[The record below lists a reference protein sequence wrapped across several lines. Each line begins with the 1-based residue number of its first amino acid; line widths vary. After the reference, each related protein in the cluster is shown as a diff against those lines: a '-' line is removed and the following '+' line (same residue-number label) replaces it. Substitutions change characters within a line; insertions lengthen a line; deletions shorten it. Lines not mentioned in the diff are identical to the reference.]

1 MATASLPP
9 GFGGPVL
16 GLPADQMG
24 QNISLHHLRHHLQ
37 QARVSKKVSWAAGD
51 RLCQVIPF
59 FLLLHSCGDL
69 SCKLHASFVLVPF
82 SSSSSSSIKNRS
94 SLFFSHG
101 FSSSTGAGYHPSLCL
116 SSSAWRA
123 STAMFD
129 FPIKRSSRWI
139 EGTTYQNSR
148 SQRKSSSS
156 LSVINRIL

>member
-1 MATASLPP
+1 VPAMATASLPP

-16 GLPADQMG
+16 GLPADQIG

-69 SCKLHASFVLVPF
+69 SCKLHVSFVLVRF
-82 SSSSSSSIKNRS
+82 SSSSSIKNRS
-94 SLFFSHG
+94 SLFSHA

-129 FPIKRSSRWI
+129 FPVKRSSRWI
-139 EGTTYQNSR
+139 EKGRRT
-148 SQRKSSSS
+148 
-156 LSVINRIL
+156 RIPDLKENPLLL

>member
-16 GLPADQMG
+16 GLPADQIG

-69 SCKLHASFVLVPF
+69 SCKLHVSFVLVRF
-82 SSSSSSSIKNRS
+82 SSSSSIKNRS
-94 SLFFSHG
+94 SLFSHA
-101 FSSSTGAGYHPSLCL
+101 FSSSTGLAIIPPCAFRLPHGERPPPCSTSL
-116 SSSAWRA
+116 
-123 STAMFD
+123 
-129 FPIKRSSRWI
+129 
-139 EGTTYQNSR
+139 
-148 SQRKSSSS
+148 
-156 LSVINRIL
+156 